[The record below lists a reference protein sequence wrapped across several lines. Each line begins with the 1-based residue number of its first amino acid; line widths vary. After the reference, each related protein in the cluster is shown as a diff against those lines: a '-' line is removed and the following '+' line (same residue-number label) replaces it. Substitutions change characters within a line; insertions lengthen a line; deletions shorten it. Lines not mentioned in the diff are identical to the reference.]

1 MSGKE
6 EFLRELEE
14 RLAVLA
20 ESERQDI
27 LSEYAQHIDLRM
39 AGGLSEEDAIRDFG
53 DIRLLTAEILEA
65 YHVDPNYGNAPG
77 GGSPRT
83 EEAKP
88 AGGLSRAGETVRKLG
103 SRGARAVRRLGR
115 RTAEA
120 FAGAGRAVGGLIRR
134 IRQGVAAAFR
144 RCRETLGR
152 IVRWRPRRLA
162 EWREKRKERNA
173 MGTNTEKPASGGL
186 AGRLAFGLGRLARG
200 LARIIWNCALLICA
214 LPFAAAG
221 LAALVCLGLLLT
233 LLFQG
238 YPLIGAALICLGGLA
253 CCCGIL
259 GLGWG
264 LAWRRTPREAIPAA
278 GLSTAGQDGTEKI
291 NEEEMADNV

>member
-53 DIRLLTAEILEA
+53 DIRQLTAEILEA
-65 YHVDPNYGNAPG
+65 YHVDPSYGNAAG
-77 GGSPRT
+77 GGPSRA
-83 EEAKP
+83 EGQRP
-88 AGGLSRAGETVRKLG
+88 AGALSRAGEALRRLG
-103 SRGARAVRRLGR
+103 GRGAGAVRRLGR
-115 RTAEA
+115 RTVEA
-120 FAGAGRAVGGLIRR
+120 FAGAGRAAGGLVRR
-134 IRQGVAAAFR
+134 IRQGAAEAFR
-144 RCRETLGR
+144 RCREALGR

-162 EWREKRKERNA
+162 EWREKRKEQKA
-173 MGTNTEKPASGGL
+173 MGTNTEKPASGGF
-186 AGRLAFGLGRLARG
+186 AGRLASGAGRLARG
-200 LARIIWNCALLICA
+200 LARLIWNAALLACA

-221 LAALVCLGLLLT
+221 LAALVCLGLLAA

-264 LAWRRTPREAIPAA
+264 LAWRRTPRTAVLPADA
-278 GLSTAGQDGTEKI
+278 RDGAEKI